1 MYIVFDVGN
10 THMCTSILRNDGFV
24 LETFRKST
32 DEKTTEDEFFT
43 FFKSMLEV
51 NEIQI
56 DEIKGMMVSSVVPMV
71 TQMLKFF
78 AKKYFNIDIFIVDM
92 DKHLP
97 FVFEE
102 GNNSKGMGPDRII
115 DIVQALKEYP
125 DRNLI
130 IFDFG
135 TATTYEVLKKNVY
148 IGGGIFPGIRTTFNA
163 LFGRTARIPKVDY
176 CEIDTVLG
184 KDTVEQIQCAIF
196 NGYIG
201 QVKYLIEKI
210 KEEVGEDF
218 FVIATGGLSKI
229 MGEKV
234 EEIDVCSSKLS
245 IRGIYTLYKMNEKI
259 NK

>member
-32 DEKTTEDEFFT
+32 DEKTTEDEFYT

-51 NEIQI
+51 NEIKI

-78 AKKYFNIDIFIVDM
+78 ARKYFDIDIFIVDM
-92 DKHLP
+92 DKKLP
-97 FVFEE
+97 FTFEE

-115 DIVQALKEYP
+115 NIVQGLKEYP
-125 DRNLI
+125 NENLI

-163 LFGRTARIPKVDY
+163 LFGKTARIPKVEY
-176 CEIDTVLG
+176 CETVSVLG
-184 KDTVEQIQCAIF
+184 KDTIEQIQGAIF

-210 KEEVGEDF
+210 KEETGEDF

-234 EEIDVCSSKLS
+234 KEIDLCSSKLS
-245 IRGIYTLYKMNEKI
+245 IRGIYTLYKMNK
-259 NK
+259 

>member
-32 DEKTTEDEFFT
+32 DEKTTEDEFYT

-51 NEIQI
+51 NEIKI

-71 TQMLKFF
+71 TQMLKYF
-78 AKKYFNIDIFIVDM
+78 AKKYFDIDIFVVDIN
-92 DKHLP
+92 KKLP
-97 FVFEE
+97 FTFEE
-102 GNNSKGMGPDRII
+102 GNNPKGMGPDRII

-148 IGGGIFPGIRTTFNA
+148 VGGGIFPGIRTTFNA
-163 LFGRTARIPKVDY
+163 LFGRTARLPKVDY

-184 KDTVEQIQCAIF
+184 KDTVEQIQAAIF

-210 KEEVGEDF
+210 KEELGEDC

-229 MGEKV
+229 MGEKIK
-234 EEIDVCSSKLS
+234 EIDVCSSKLS
-245 IRGIYTLYKMNEKI
+245 IRGIYTLYKMNLK
-259 NK
+259 